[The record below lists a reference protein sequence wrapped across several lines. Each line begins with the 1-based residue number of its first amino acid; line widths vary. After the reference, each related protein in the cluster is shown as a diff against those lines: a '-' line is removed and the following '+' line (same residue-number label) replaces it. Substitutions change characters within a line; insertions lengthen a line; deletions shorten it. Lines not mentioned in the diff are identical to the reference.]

1 MSVDLNE
8 EGFAQGKA
16 LDTLAAKASSTGRP
30 PAQLSLSPVD
40 KEGFAQGKALDTLAA
55 KASST
60 GRPPAQLSL
69 SPVDDYGRRIN
80 YLRLSIT
87 DRCNLRCR
95 YCMPAGL
102 ENRKVTMTEILG
114 YEELLRV
121 AEAAAALGINRFK
134 ITGGEP
140 LCRRDCVSFIG
151 RLKRLP
157 GVEQVTLTTNGIL
170 LAETL
175 PQLLSAGLDAVNISL
190 DSLDPQTYADI
201 TGYDALPRVLAGLE
215 AALSAGLPVKLNTV
229 LTEDGNAGDWPALLA
244 LAEAA
249 ALDVRFIELMP
260 IGCGRQQR
268 GVSNVTLLEEIRA
281 RYPGIERD
289 TQRHGNGPAVYYRI
303 PGFRGSVGFISAVH
317 EKFCSTCNRLRLTS
331 QGQLKPC
338 LCYGEAVDL
347 RAILRRPDSDAAL
360 LQAAIRQAVRQKP
373 RAHCFE
379 DITAVTEGKEM
390 VKIGG

>member
-1 MSVDLNE
+1 MSVVMPSL
-8 EGFAQGKA
+8 GGPQ
-16 LDTLAAKASSTGRP
+16 AA
-30 PAQLSLSPVD
+30 PVD
-40 KEGFAQGKALDTLAA
+40 
-55 KASST
+55 S
-60 GRPPAQLSL
+60 
-69 SPVDDYGRRIN
+69 YNRRIN

-95 YCMPAGL
+95 YCMPEGL
-102 ENRKVTMTEILG
+102 EDRKASTGRPQAGPVGYKVSMAEILS

-121 AEAAAALGINRFK
+121 AEAAADLGITRFK
-134 ITGGEP
+134 VTGGEP
-140 LCRRDCVSFIG
+140 LCRRDCASFIG

-170 LAETL
+170 LTEAL

-190 DSLDPQTYADI
+190 DTLNPQRYQAI
-201 TGYDALPRVLAGLE
+201 TGYDALPQVLAGLR

-229 LTEDGNAGDWPALLA
+229 LTEDCNAEDWPALLA
-244 LAEAA
+244 LAETEPM
-249 ALDVRFIELMP
+249 DVRFIELMP
-260 IGCGRQQR
+260 IGYGRQQR
-268 GVSNVTLLEEIRA
+268 GVSNVTLLEEIRS
-281 RYPGIERD
+281 RHPGLKKDPR
-289 TQRHGNGPAVYYRI
+289 RHGNGPAVYYRI
-303 PGFRGSVGFISAVH
+303 PGFQGSVGFISAVH
-317 EKFCSTCNRLRLTS
+317 EKFCSSCNRLRLTS

-347 RAILRRPDSDAAL
+347 REILRRPDSSAAM
-360 LQAAIRQAVRQKP
+360 LQDAIRQAVRQKP